1 MWVAFTGLAG
11 RLLQSPAHHQIH
23 HSANPA
29 HFDKNLGF
37 ALALWDWAF
46 GTLAIPPKT
55 REPIVFGVGAEAA
68 PFHSALAALVAPCAR
83 FAEHVVSGSQAI
95 ARRLA
100 N

>member
-1 MWVAFTGLAG
+1 
-11 RLLQSPAHHQIH
+11 
-23 HSANPA
+23 
-29 HFDKNLGF
+29 
-37 ALALWDWAF
+37 
-46 GTLAIPPKT
+46 
-55 REPIVFGVGAEAA
+55 VFGVGAEAA